1 MIFSNLRASAWKYG
15 CIAFATLAVVAVLT
29 VLWFRADAIRA
40 SGERAAAVQERD
52 SARAEVVSLKGVLDT
67 ERRKAEALTAI
78 AQTHEDKLHEIEAD
92 SARRVADLES
102 GNLRLRKLW
111 AGSETQ
117 CLSETAASAAELAGQ
132 DRLRRE
138 SSERVLRAVE
148 TVQAQRDGLRA
159 VTEADRK

>member
-29 VLWFRADAIRA
+29 VLWFRADAIR
-40 SGERAAAVQERD
+40 SGAERAAAVQERD
-52 SARAEVVSLKGVLDT
+52 SARAEVDALKGVLDT
-67 ERRKAEALTAI
+67 ERRKAKALTAI

-138 SSERVLRAVE
+138 STERVLRAVE

-159 VTEADRK
+159 VTEADRR

>member
-1 MIFSNLRASAWKYG
+1 MIWSELRAQAWKYG
-15 CIAFATLAVVAVLT
+15 CIAFAALAVAAVIV

-40 SGERAAAVQERD
+40 GAERAAAVQERD
-52 SARAEVVSLKGVLDT
+52 TARVEVHALKGVLDT

-111 AGSETQ
+111 AGSETE

-138 SSERVLRAVE
+138 SSERIIRAVE
-148 TVQAQRDGLRA
+148 TVQAQRDGLRK
-159 VTEADRK
+159 VTEADRE

>member
-1 MIFSNLRASAWKYG
+1 MIWSELRAQGWKYG
-15 CIAFATLAVVAVLT
+15 CILVAVLA
-29 VLWFRADAIRA
+29 V
-40 SGERAAAVQERD
+40 AAAVAATVFHIQNLKLHGDYDAAIGERD
-52 SARAEVVSLKGVLDT
+52 SARAEVDALKGVLDT

-78 AQTHEDKLHEIEAD
+78 AQTHEDRLHEIESD

-138 SSERVLRAVE
+138 SSERIIRAVE

-159 VTEADRK
+159 VTEADRR